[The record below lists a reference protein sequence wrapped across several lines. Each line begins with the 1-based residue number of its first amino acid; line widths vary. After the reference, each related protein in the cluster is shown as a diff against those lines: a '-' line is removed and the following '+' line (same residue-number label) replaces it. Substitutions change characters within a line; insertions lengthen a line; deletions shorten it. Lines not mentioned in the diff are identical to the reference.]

1 MLWPSLLS
9 CCSIS
14 ESDIITRHFAP
25 TLSVMGVELM
35 IRAKQ
40 RGMTKGEGRTE
51 DGEGGRSHDEGGREG
66 KGEEK
71 QTFSNRA
78 FVVAHM

>member
-51 DGEGGRSHDEGGREG
+51 EGEVMMKGEG
-66 KGEEK
+66 KGRERK
-71 QTFSNRA
+71 SKLLFA
-78 FVVAHM
+78 IVLLL